1 MKRIAVIVLATVVSA
16 VLLASCRSSSLP
28 SPDAMELANEILE
41 TLGETDS
48 FALADSETVDIV
60 FGCDSS
66 VYEDYC
72 VMYSTEDI
80 SADIIAI
87 FKSPDDETQD
97 ETEEMLEEFLNTRL
111 NDFKGYAPL
120 EVQKIEN
127 TKLITYGSY
136 DILIIISEFDSAK
149 SVVDSAFATE

>member
-1 MKRIAVIVLATVVSA
+1 MKRVIATILIMM
-16 VLLASCRSSSLP
+16 LLLTSCGSSNLP
-28 SPDAMELANEILE
+28 SPDAEELATEILE
-41 TLGETDS
+41 ALGETDN
-48 FALADSETVDIV
+48 FVLADSETVDIV

-66 VYEDYC
+66 VYDDFC
-72 VMYSTEDI
+72 VMYTTVDA

-87 FKSPDDETQD
+87 FKSPDSDIQS
-97 ETEEMLEEFLNTRL
+97 ETEEMLDEFLESRL

-136 DILIIISEFDSAK
+136 DILIIISDFDAAK
-149 SVVDSAFATE
+149 TFVDSAFTAE

>member
-1 MKRIAVIVLATVVSA
+1 MRRTGIICILTVVVMAFSA
-16 VLLASCRSSSLP
+16 CGSALP
-28 SPDAMELANEILE
+28 SPDATELATEILE
-41 TLGETDS
+41 TLGETES

-66 VYEDYC
+66 VYEDFC

-97 ETEEMLEEFLNTRL
+97 ETEDMLEEFLESRL
-111 NDFKGYAPL
+111 SDFKGYAPL

-136 DILIIISEFDSAK
+136 DILIIISDFDSAK

>member
-1 MKRIAVIVLATVVSA
+1 MKKIGILCALTA
-16 VLLASCRSSSLP
+16 VLTLFSACGSALP
-28 SPDAMELANEILE
+28 SPDATELATEIIE
-41 TLGETDS
+41 TLGETES

-60 FGCDSS
+60 FGCNSS

-87 FKSPDDETQD
+87 FKSPDDDTQD
-97 ETEEMLEEFLNTRL
+97 ATEEMLEEFLESRL

-136 DILIIISEFDSAK
+136 DILIIISDFDSAK
-149 SVVDSAFATE
+149 SVVDSAFATV

>member
-1 MKRIAVIVLATVVSA
+1 MKKIGIIILAVSVLFTACGSA
-16 VLLASCRSSSLP
+16 LP
-28 SPDAMELANEILE
+28 SPDATELATEILE
-41 TLGETDS
+41 TLGESDN

-66 VYEDYC
+66 VYDDYC

-97 ETEEMLEEFLNTRL
+97 ETEEMLEDFLDTRL

-136 DILIIISEFDSAK
+136 DILIIISDFDSAK